1 MRSNDRRKSVPSQDP
16 SKANRLLAGM
26 PRLDRERMLDGCTP
40 IELGF
45 EEVLVEAGE
54 PVGHVHF
61 PTTGFISLLTPMGVS
76 SIEVA
81 LVGDEGMFGLP
92 VAFGV
97 GVSHVR
103 AIVQG
108 AGSALR
114 MTVARFKSEMKRSG
128 PLQRAMGRYA
138 FVTMAQLGQTA
149 GCNRFH
155 VVEARLAR
163 WLLMTGDRAHSPTFY
178 ITHEFL
184 AFMLGVR
191 RVGITKA
198 ASALQDRG
206 LIRYSRG
213 HLTILDRPGLEKASC
228 SCYRADLAIY
238 GKMFG

>member
-1 MRSNDRRKSVPSQDP
+1 MPSPDL
-16 SKANRLLAGM
+16 SKANRLLGSM
-26 PRLDRERMLDGCTP
+26 PRKDRERMVDGCTRVD
-40 IELGF
+40 LAF
-45 EEVLVEAGE
+45 EQILAEAGE
-54 PVGHVHF
+54 PLGHVHF
-61 PTTGFISLLTPMGVS
+61 PMTGFISLLTPMGAS

-92 VAFGV
+92 IALGV
-97 GVSHVR
+97 GISEFR
-103 AIVQG
+103 ALVQG
-108 AGSALR
+108 EGAALR
-114 MTVARFKSEMKRSG
+114 MTAARFKSELRRSV
-128 PLQRAMGRYA
+128 PLQRAVGRYA
-138 FVTMAQLGQTA
+138 YVRLAQLGQAA

-163 WLLMTGDRAHSPTFY
+163 WLLMTGDRAHSATFY

-198 ASALQDRG
+198 ASALQAAK

-213 HLTILDRPGLEKASC
+213 HLTVLDRPGLEKASC
-228 SCYRADLAIY
+228 ACYRADLDIY

>member
-1 MRSNDRRKSVPSQDP
+1 VPSPDP
-16 SKANRLLAGM
+16 SKANRLLASM
-26 PRLDRERMLDGCTP
+26 PRKDRERMLDGCTRV
-40 IELGF
+40 ELGF
-45 EEVLVEAGE
+45 EQVVAEAGE
-54 PVGHVHF
+54 AIGHVHF
-61 PTTGFISLLTPMGVS
+61 PTTSFISLLTPMGAS

-81 LVGDEGMFGLP
+81 LVGDEGMFGLA

-103 AIVQG
+103 GLVQG

-114 MTVARFKSEMKRSG
+114 MTAARFKSELRTSA
-128 PLQRAMGRYA
+128 PLQRAVGRYSY
-138 FVTMAQLGQTA
+138 VRMAQLGQTA

-163 WLLMTGDRAHSPTFY
+163 WLLMTGDRAHSSTFY

-198 ASALQDRG
+198 ASALQDRQ

-213 HLTILDRPGLEKASC
+213 HLTIQDRPGLEKAAC
-228 SCYRADLAIY
+228 HCYQADLDIY

>member
-1 MRSNDRRKSVPSQDP
+1 MPAQDL
-16 SKANRLLAGM
+16 SKANRLLAAL
-26 PRLDRERMLDGCTP
+26 PRKDRESVLKGCVP
-40 IELGF
+40 VDLGF
-45 EEVLVEAGE
+45 EEILAE
-54 PVGHVHF
+54 PGDAIGHVHF
-61 PTTGFISLLTPMGVS
+61 PTRSFISLLKPMGAS

-92 VAFGV
+92 IALGV

-103 AIVQG
+103 GLVQG
-108 AGSALR
+108 AGPALR
-114 MTVARFKSEMKRSG
+114 MTAARFRTELGRNAPLKR
-128 PLQRAMGRYA
+128 AVGRYA
-138 FVTMAQLGQTA
+138 FVTMSQLGQTA

-163 WLLMTGDRAHSPTFY
+163 WLLMTADRAHSSRFY

-198 ASALQDRG
+198 ASALQKGG
-206 LIRYSRG
+206 LIRYARG
-213 HLTILDRPGLEKASC
+213 NLTILDRPGLEAASC
-228 SCYRADLAIY
+228 ACYRADLDIY

>member
-1 MRSNDRRKSVPSQDP
+1 MV
-16 SKANRLLAGM
+16 
-26 PRLDRERMLDGCTP
+26 DGCTHVD
-40 IELGF
+40 LAF
-45 EEVLVEAGE
+45 EEILAEAGE
-54 PVGHVHF
+54 PLGHVHF
-61 PTTGFISLLTPMGVS
+61 PTTAFISLLTPMGTS

-92 VAFGV
+92 VAYGV
-97 GVSHVR
+97 GISEFR
-103 AIVQG
+103 ALVQG
-108 AGSALR
+108 EGAALR
-114 MTVARFKSEMKRSG
+114 MTAARFKSELKRSV
-128 PLQRAMGRYA
+128 PLQRAVGRYSY
-138 FVTMAQLGQTA
+138 VRMAQLGQTA

-163 WLLMTGDRAHSPTFY
+163 WLLMTGDRAHSATFF

-198 ASALQDRG
+198 ASALQTAQ

-228 SCYRADLAIY
+228 KCYRADLDIY